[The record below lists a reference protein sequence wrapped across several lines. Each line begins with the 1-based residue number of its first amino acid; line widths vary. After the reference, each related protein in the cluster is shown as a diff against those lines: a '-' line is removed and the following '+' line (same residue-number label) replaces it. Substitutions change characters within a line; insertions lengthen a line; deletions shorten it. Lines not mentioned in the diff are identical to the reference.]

1 MEVKNDL
8 PKTRQF
14 VTDWAWSPKLFLF
27 YHTKYIRFKCGIV
40 ELNHF
45 FQNKVKE
52 NMTCL
57 KEKKRLNRMRFAF
70 TIAYTYVAID
80 CSIIKKYICEIYLHR
95 DASNASVSRN

>member
-52 NMTCL
+52 NKRAYDMFKG
-57 KEKKRLNRMRFAF
+57 KEKTK
-70 TIAYTYVAID
+70 
-80 CSIIKKYICEIYLHR
+80 
-95 DASNASVSRN
+95 